1 VLTASEWIAANGIER
16 SVKMSNKNKAVAKV
30 KKNSALEKDA
40 KKAAKHATKKHVA
53 KKQAKKTA
61 NHIGQKAAGSKTTS
75 ASDHGLMTAFH
86 HMQRASVVISLME
99 KGTGEDLRDLLE
111 RGVKLYRKASEDED
125 DNKFILRAIG
135 VLRAAEHLSLAG
147 LYAARE
153 KHRQKVA
160 SPAPAWLE
168 KFIEETDH
176 RLEKIEGGER
186 GKGTDLFPVTVELL
200 RQAEDSD
207 HDAHLAFELAMAA
220 DALCFAL
227 ESGL

>member
-1 VLTASEWIAANGIER
+1 MSSNGNALVR
-16 SVKMSNKNKAVAKV
+16 KNS
-30 KKNSALEKDA
+30 NSALKKHA
-40 KKAAKHATKKHVA
+40 KKASKHVA
-53 KKQAKKTA
+53 KKQATKKHAAKHAT
-61 NHIGQKAAGSKTTS
+61 KAAKKAAKKAVEKVAGSGVVYAT
-75 ASDHGLMTAFH
+75 DYGLMTAFH
-86 HMQRASVVISLME
+86 HLQRASVVISLME

-111 RGVKLYRKASEDED
+111 RGVKLYRKATEGEEG
-125 DNKFILRAIG
+125 NKFVLRAIG

-160 SPAPAWLE
+160 SPSPAWLA
-168 KFIEETDH
+168 KFIAEADQ
-176 RLEKIEGGER
+176 RLEKIEHAER
-186 GKGTDLFPVTVELL
+186 GKGTDLFSVTVELL

-227 ESGL
+227 ENGL

>member
-1 VLTASEWIAANGIER
+1 
-16 SVKMSNKNKAVAKV
+16 MSDKNKAVAKA
-30 KKNSALEKDA
+30 KDKSALKKHA
-40 KKAAKHATKKHVA
+40 KKAAKHSMKKHVA
-53 KKQAKKTA
+53 KKHAKKA
-61 NHIGQKAAGSKTTS
+61 AKHVGVKAAGSKGIS

-125 DNKFILRAIG
+125 GNKFVLRAIG
-135 VLRAAEHLSLAG
+135 ILRAAEHLSLAG

-153 KHRQKVA
+153 KYRQKVA
-160 SPAPAWLE
+160 SPAPEWLE
-168 KFIEETDH
+168 KFIAETDH

-200 RQAEDSD
+200 RQAEDAD

>member
-1 VLTASEWIAANGIER
+1 
-16 SVKMSNKNKAVAKV
+16 MSDRNRATAKV
-30 KKNSALEKDA
+30 EKKGVLKKRA
-40 KKAAKHATKKHVA
+40 KKAATRVMKKHVVKKHA
-53 KKQAKKTA
+53 KK
-61 NHIGQKAAGSKTTS
+61 AATRVGEKVVGSKTTS

-111 RGVKLYRKASEDED
+111 RGVKLYRKASEDEEG
-125 DNKFILRAIG
+125 NKFVLRAIG

-153 KHRQKVA
+153 KYQRKVA
-160 SPAPAWLE
+160 SPPPEWLE
-168 KFIEETDH
+168 KFIAETDQ
-176 RLEKIEGGER
+176 RLEQIEGQER

-200 RQAEDSD
+200 RQAEDAD

-227 ESGL
+227 ENGL

>member
-1 VLTASEWIAANGIER
+1 MPDRDRAIT
-16 SVKMSNKNKAVAKV
+16 KV
-30 KKNSALEKDA
+30 EKKGALKKHA
-40 KKAAKHATKKHVA
+40 KKAAKHALKKHVA
-53 KKQAKKTA
+53 KKHAKKATK
-61 NHIGQKAAGSKTTS
+61 HVGKKAAGPKTTS

-99 KGTGEDLRDLLE
+99 KGTGEDLRDLLG
-111 RGVKLYRKASEDED
+111 RGVKLYRKASENEAG
-125 DNKFILRAIG
+125 NKVVLRAIG

-153 KHRQKVA
+153 KYQQKVA
-160 SPAPAWLE
+160 SPSPDWLE
-168 KFIEETDH
+168 KFIAETDH
-176 RLEKIEGGER
+176 RLELIEGKER

-200 RQAEDSD
+200 RQAEDAD

-227 ESGL
+227 ENGL